1 MNFKQEIMNHELSD
15 SNEEYIMRNGT
26 IPIILTAV
34 HTMQQDKWN
43 IIKKSEPFTK
53 AIAKYVAEQVNC
65 SYYIKLKDNK
75 IDSNSLKTDEFKN
88 KLRDYIVENNI
99 KLLIDIHGADRN
111 RDFDVEI
118 GTLNNLSA
126 AYSTTKEL
134 GEAFIETGIKNIK
147 FNDPFKGGGIT
158 QFIYANTDIDIIQ
171 IEINRKYRDYNNFD
185 NIEKICQSLIN
196 FINQYNNR

>member
-15 SNEEYIMRNGT
+15 SNEEYIMKNGT

-34 HTMQQDKWN
+34 HTMQQHKKN
-43 IIKKSEPFTK
+43 RIKKSEPFTK

-75 IDSNSLKTDEFKN
+75 IDSNSLETDEFKN
-88 KLRDYIVENNI
+88 NLLDYIVGNNI
-99 KLLIDIHGADRN
+99 KLLIDIHGADCN

-126 AYSTTKEL
+126 AYSTIKEL
-134 GEAFIETGIKNIK
+134 GEAFIETGIKNIR

-171 IEINRKYRDYNNFD
+171 IEINRKYRDYNNSD